1 LEKQIHTLDE
11 RGTSR
16 QIHPFGFHRLIK
28 FPRWLINGG
37 RSSLTR
43 VRGAFKIKANSRT
56 FFPKH
61 GTDYCFQMDK
71 LESRLASSKD
81 SRTFATTTS
90 LSASLAKVEWQFLPV
105 LEELQEHRSLLWR
118 TGLYGQFGTARGVL
132 AAFLGSPA
140 M

>member
-1 LEKQIHTLDE
+1 LIEPVHCRIGDRRNLFA
-11 RGTSR
+11 RIR
-16 QIHPFGFHRLIK
+16 CPFK
-28 FPRWLINGG
+28 VK
-37 RSSLTR
+37 T
-43 VRGAFKIKANSRT
+43 NSRAR
-56 FFPKH
+56 FQKR
-61 GTDYCFQMDK
+61 GTDYRFQMG
-71 LESRLASSKD
+71 RLDNRLVSSKD